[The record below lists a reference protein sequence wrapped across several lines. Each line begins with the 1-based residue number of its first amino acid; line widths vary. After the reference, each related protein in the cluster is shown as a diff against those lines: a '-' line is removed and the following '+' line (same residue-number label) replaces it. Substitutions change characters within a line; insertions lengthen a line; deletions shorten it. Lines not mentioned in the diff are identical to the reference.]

1 MMRSIDEPSLCGP
14 AVFAGPTLAA
24 NAVLPV
30 NLSYKSIAPQ
40 RRVMR
45 CEPGS
50 ARLAATD
57 DPGREARA
65 TDNTLKSKENCAI
78 E

>member
-1 MMRSIDEPSLCGP
+1 MMRSSDEPNLRGP
-14 AVFAGPTLAA
+14 AKTAGPTLAA

-45 CEPGS
+45 CEPG
-50 ARLAATD
+50 D
-57 DPGREARA
+57 GE
-65 TDNTLKSKENCAI
+65 TL
-78 E
+78 

>member
-30 NLSYKSIAPQ
+30 NLSYKSISPQ

-65 TDNTLKSKENCAI
+65 TDNTLKSEDNYVI